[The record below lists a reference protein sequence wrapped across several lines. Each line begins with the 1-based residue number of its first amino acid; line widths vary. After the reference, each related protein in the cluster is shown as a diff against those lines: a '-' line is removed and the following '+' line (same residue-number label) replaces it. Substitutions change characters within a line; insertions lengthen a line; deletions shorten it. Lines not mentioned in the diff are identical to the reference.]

1 MVCLGQKFDFCPCGA
16 LGIQPSWFQ
25 VICFGSDQKNETGY
39 LSCNIK
45 TVGARSAALTIKMPI
60 LFSTSITSKHFREI
74 PARKRES
81 YAFKLKVVK
90 N

>member
-45 TVGARSAALTIKMPI
+45 TVDARSAALTI
-60 LFSTSITSKHFREI
+60 
-74 PARKRES
+74 
-81 YAFKLKVVK
+81 
-90 N
+90 